1 MAWTFTVL
9 GGGQEIGA
17 NSYLL
22 SLSGVPL
29 LLDADSI
36 LKNSEWIACLTMT
49 GSNGS
54 WRQSS

>member
-22 SLSGVPL
+22 QIDGLSF
-29 LLDADSI
+29 LLDAGLHPKKFGFESLPDYP
-36 LKNSEWIACLTMT
+36 
-49 GSNGS
+49 
-54 WRQSS
+54 

>member
-29 LLDADSI
+29 LLDAGLHPKKYGVESLPDYD
-36 LKNSEWIACLTMT
+36 
-49 GSNGS
+49 
-54 WRQSS
+54 